1 MPLLEVNH
9 LKTRFATELGEVTAV
24 DGVSLRVEAG
34 ETVGLVG
41 ESGCGKSVTSLSIL
55 RLFGKHSGTK
65 LSGEIYFE
73 GKELLK
79 ASMEELQEI
88 RGNRISMIFQDPM
101 SSLNPVYTV
110 GNQIAESLVL
120 HQQLS
125 RKAAHEKTVEMLSLV
140 GIPSPEKRLNDYP
153 HQLSGGMRQRVM
165 IAMGLCC
172 HPRLLIADE
181 PTTALDVT
189 IQAQILDL
197 MMGLQEQL
205 QMGILLIT
213 HDLGVVAE
221 ACDRVLVMYLG
232 QIVEEASVETLFENP
247 KHPYTI
253 GLMKSIPTLEGK
265 RGQKLHVIEGIVPS
279 LHQIPHGCRFAP
291 RCPLADEKCRNHP
304 PDLFEVA
311 ENHQVRCWHHGKI
324 DVRGGDRFAF
334 GKEGERGTAD
344 FACL

>member
-1 MPLLEVNH
+1 MIHVPLLEVKN
-9 LKTRFATELGEVTAV
+9 LRTTFSTELGQVTAV
-24 DGVSLRVEAG
+24 DGVSFQVDSG

-55 RLFGKHSGTK
+55 RLFRKHSGTR
-65 LSGEIYFE
+65 LTGEIFFE
-73 GKELLK
+73 QKELLQS
-79 ASMEELQEI
+79 SMEELQEI

-110 GNQIAESLVL
+110 GNQIAESLML
-120 HQQLS
+120 HQKLS
-125 RKAAHEKTVEMLSLV
+125 KKAAQEKTIEMLTLV
-140 GIPSPEKRLNDYP
+140 GIPSPDKRVNDYP

-172 HPRLLIADE
+172 QPKLLIADE

-197 MMGLQEQL
+197 MLDLQKQL

-221 ACDRVLVMYLG
+221 VCDRVLVMYLG

-253 GLMKSIPTLEGK
+253 GLMKSIPTIDGK
-265 RGQKLHVIEGIVPS
+265 RGKKLHVIEGIVPS
-279 LHQIPHGCRFAP
+279 LHQIPKGCRFAP
-291 RCPLADEKCRNHP
+291 RCPLADEKCRQHP
-304 PDLFEVA
+304 PDLFEIA
-311 ENHQVRCWHHGKI
+311 RLHQVRCWHHERIG
-324 DVRGGDRFAF
+324 VGGVAF
-334 GKEGERGTAD
+334 GG
-344 FACL
+344 